1 MRAAAAA
8 AVLLAALAAAPA
20 AALDHEV
27 SWSFS
32 SGGDKLIAAPGD
44 TLTFSWSGDH
54 DVAGGPD
61 VGEKAF
67 EACDKAAFPKLGDT
81 SGYVYKIAPD
91 LPGGSKLRFICEVG
105 SHCQMGM
112 KLEVT
117 IEAAPAPE
125 PMPTPGPAPTPTP
138 GPAPSPGKEVC
149 TVDDLSKPD
158 SKTAKS
164 FARHQAIYTACPGDC
179 FDGEGNNEAGL
190 PDCKDGEMPYGKAC
204 ATEACTAALAD
215 WDNEADPQCIV
226 DLDTTGSA
234 NLDQMKLWAP
244 FLKQMCDKAAGGCMQ
259 KLLELDSEEMK
270 KKAQACGSP
279 VDCKVCG
286 EYVSFSNP
294 FVKDCGKDETISL
307 MMPPSE
313 AEGMWAGLASVEI
326 SYGLMCKPQPE
337 VGPGKP
343 PGADKPK
350 EEKVDKEVE
359 KQIGRSYGSKAGAE
373 AKQDSGAAGRGAALA
388 GVLLG
393 FVVVLL

>member
-8 AVLLAALAAAPA
+8 AALLAALAAAPA
-20 AALDHEV
+20 AALDHKV

-32 SGGDKLIAAPGD
+32 SGDDKLIAAPGD
-44 TLTFSWSGDH
+44 TLTFSWSGSH

-67 EACDKAAFPKLGDT
+67 EICDKAAFPKLGDT
-81 SGYVYKIAPD
+81 SGYVYTIAPD

-105 SHCQMGM
+105 SHCEMGM

-117 IEAAPAPE
+117 IEAAPKPE
-125 PMPTPGPAPTPTP
+125 PTPTP
-138 GPAPSPGKEVC
+138 GPAPGPAPSPGKC
-149 TVDDLSKPD
+149 TVNDLGKPD
-158 SKTAKS
+158 SKSAKS

-204 ATEACTAALAD
+204 ATEACTAAMVD
-215 WDNEADPQCIV
+215 WDNEADSQCIV
-226 DLDTTGSA
+226 DLDTTG
-234 NLDQMKLWAP
+234 NTKVDEMKLWVP
-244 FLKQMCDKAAGGCMQ
+244 YLEQMCSNKAHSGCIQ
-259 KLLELDSEEMK
+259 KVLELDSEEMK
-270 KKAQACGSP
+270 KKAQACGAV
-279 VDCKVCG
+279 VDCGVCG
-286 EYVSFSNP
+286 EYVKFSNS
-294 FVKDCGKDETISL
+294 FVKDCGKDETFSL
-307 MMPPSE
+307 WMPASDA
-313 AEGMWAGLASVEI
+313 AEMWAALEQVEI
-326 SYGLMCKPQPE
+326 HYGLMCKPQPE
-337 VGPGKP
+337 VGPAKP

-388 GVLLG
+388 GALLG